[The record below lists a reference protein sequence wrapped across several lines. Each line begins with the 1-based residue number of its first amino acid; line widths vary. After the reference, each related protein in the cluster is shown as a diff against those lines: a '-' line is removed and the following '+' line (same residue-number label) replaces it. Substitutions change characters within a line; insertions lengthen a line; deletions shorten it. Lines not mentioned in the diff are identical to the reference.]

1 VLAALPDERALEV
14 VKADLDV
21 CWAITCVPVRPS
33 GDVLAVGALGEECE
47 SVAIERAFELA
58 HHRRCAVTS
67 VGDSEEFRARVDAE
81 AERRP
86 GVAVEHLSL
95 GEALLAAGSE
105 AARFDV
111 VVADGRL
118 YGGFTDALSFLN
130 GSSDVVARGW
140 LPEHGAGVFVPATT
154 HDGSAAGFGVVNP
167 TSMLRAASLLLSA
180 GLGQRFAS
188 QALERA
194 VAAAPKTPD
203 TKRFTDAVIALLP
216 ASRTDT
222 ELFDEVWG

>member
-1 VLAALPDERALEV
+1 VLGAH
-14 VKADLDV
+14 
-21 CWAITCVPVRPS
+21 VRPGAS
-33 GDVLAVGALGEECE
+33 VRDVLAVAAREECE
-47 SVAIERAFELA
+47 SSRSSAPSSSRITPVR
-58 HHRRCAVTS
+58 VTS
-67 VGDSEEFRARVDAE
+67 VGDSEEFRAHVDAE

-154 HDGSAAGFGVVNP
+154 HDGSAA
-167 TSMLRAASLLLSA
+167 AS
-180 GLGQRFAS
+180 AS
-188 QALERA
+188 
-194 VAAAPKTPD
+194 
-203 TKRFTDAVIALLP
+203 
-216 ASRTDT
+216 
-222 ELFDEVWG
+222 